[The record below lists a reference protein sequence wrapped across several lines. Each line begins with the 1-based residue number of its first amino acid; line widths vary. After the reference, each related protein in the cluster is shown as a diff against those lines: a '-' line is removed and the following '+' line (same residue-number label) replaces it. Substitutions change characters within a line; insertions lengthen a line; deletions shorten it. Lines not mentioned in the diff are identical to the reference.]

1 MQLTNVSGN
10 SNTLTISG
18 NAIVD
23 TTEKLKIT
31 NICFDTIKID
41 SNTADISLMNLSSN
55 GSIDI
60 SKNNGDIYISG
71 NINNVPTAKTSLTD
85 ITGDVSLSNIS
96 GTINSLSNI
105 TGSVSLSNISGN
117 QLTMSNI
124 DGDVGLSNISG
135 TTNNLSNITGDVFIS
150 NISGNQ
156 LTMSNI
162 LQNGDNYQGLSI
174 WDFNVNQISLTS
186 VSGNLT
192 INNYNK
198 TAENYNGKLKSL
210 TATTNNAS
218 HIDINTALSAATV
231 SIDETYDISN
241 DKTYRYNYYNSYITF
256 DIFGNGTK
264 IEKIHTNGSLNLTLN
279 AENQSTNT
287 VLTKISNRGGKLTI
301 TTNNSYTTAPASGT
315 ILYTIDNIQTDSALQ
330 LKCGYT
336 KIKNITFLSST
347 IQGLPQYLPLTFN
360 NITEIETLTTAPK
373 IELRGLWLSIQHE
386 IITPGYLLWTGWDS
400 THQIYNGKNITY
412 AIVYTGNVPFKS
424 SGTFTSKVKINNLT
438 LKAGTIINDVQN
450 IVGYNGDII
459 ILNDITGNLADA
471 LLEISSNCYKQKLA
485 IADENNINIP
495 TDNNEGY
502 SYGKYYYFKNWMP
515 YEMNISWEQ
524 YEKFFN
530 LQ

>member
-18 NAIVD
+18 NTIVD
-23 TTEKLKIT
+23 TTDKLKIT

-41 SNTADISLMNLSSN
+41 SNTADISLTNLSSN

-71 NINNVPTAKTSLTD
+71 NINNIPTAKTSLTD

-96 GTINSLSNI
+96 GTTNSLLNIDGGVSLSNISGTTNSLSNI
-105 TGSVSLSNISGN
+105 TGYVSLSNISGN

-124 DGDVGLSNISG
+124 LYY
-135 TTNNLSNITGDVFIS
+135 
-150 NISGNQ
+150 
-156 LTMSNI
+156 
-162 LQNGDNYQGLSI
+162 GDNLQGLSI

-198 TAENYNGKLKSL
+198 TIEKHNCKLKKL
-210 TATTNNAS
+210 FATTNNAS
-218 HIDINTALSAATV
+218 YININTALSAATV

-241 DKTYRYNYYNSYITF
+241 DKTYRYNRYGSYITF
-256 DIFGNGTK
+256 DIFGKGTN
-264 IEKIHTNGSLNLTLN
+264 INKIHTNGQLILTLN

-287 VLTKISNRGGKLTI
+287 TLTKISNRGGKLTI
-301 TTNNSYTTAPASGT
+301 NTNNSYTTTPASGT

-347 IQGLPQYLPLTFN
+347 IQGLPSYLPLTFN
-360 NITEIETLTTAPK
+360 NITEIETLTTMPK
-373 IELRGLWLSIQHE
+373 LELRGLLLNVQHE
-386 IITPGYLLWTGWDS
+386 ITTPGYLLWTGWDS
-400 THQIYNGKNITY
+400 THQIYEGNNITY

-424 SGTFTSKVKINNLT
+424 SSIFTSKVKITKNLI
-438 LKAGTIINDVQN
+438 LKAGTIITDVQN
-450 IVGYNGDII
+450 IAGYNGNII

-471 LLEISSNCYKQKLA
+471 LLEISSTQYRKKLD
-485 IADENNINIP
+485 IADANNINIP
-495 TDNNEGY
+495 TDNREGY
-502 SYGKYYYFKNWMP
+502 YDGKYYYFKNWMP
-515 YEMNISWEQ
+515 YKMNISWEQ

-530 LQ
+530 LK